1 MRLTSHDPR
10 ESPRPRG
17 RSERRALDA
26 MLADIDALP
35 VVEPD
40 GRAEADATLNE
51 LATAAAAT
59 KARRLSPH
67 EIAVEEVASAFH
79 DLPGG
84 RDRVSRELPRA
95 LFTSL
100 KRFHQQEKD
109 RA

>member
-1 MRLTSHDPR
+1 MRLTSHDPHKSAR
-10 ESPRPRG
+10 TQG

-51 LATAAAAT
+51 LATAAAAK
-59 KARRLSPH
+59 KARPLSPH

-84 RDRVSRELPRA
+84 RERVRRELPAA

-100 KRFHQQEKD
+100 RRYHQQEKD